1 MRSHRRP
8 PQSSPRRASPPA
20 RTASTLD
27 GATLLREPEAILLR
41 VVAAAIVAVAGA
53 RTRPV
58 RLDRF
63 EGHVLGTIR
72 SALAEGGRGKLTLGG
87 ALIEIGPDRRIR
99 FSPEPPRPTAKLTKE
114 ERRAAG
120 APHSLGKG
128 GRDT

>member
-1 MRSHRRP
+1 MAALSV
-8 PQSSPRRASPPA
+8 RAQRAEDALAA
-20 RTASTLD
+20 RAAAVLAEALLASGKGRVTLN

-72 SALAEGGRGKLTLGG
+72 SALSERARCTLNLGG

-99 FSPEPPRPTAKLTKE
+99 FSPEPPRRT
-114 ERRAAG
+114 
-120 APHSLGKG
+120 
-128 GRDT
+128 GRS

>member
-1 MRSHRRP
+1 MLYLLISAP
-8 PQSSPRRASPPA
+8 AIAALVACFASGKD
-20 RTASTLD
+20 SVTLN

-41 VVAAAIVAVAGA
+41 VVAAAIVDVAGA

-63 EGHVLGTIR
+63 EGHVLGAIR

-99 FSPEPPRPTAKLTKE
+99 FSPEPPRRT
-114 ERRAAG
+114 
-120 APHSLGKG
+120 
-128 GRDT
+128 GRS